1 VVQAPGGRLVWCALR
16 ARAIAITVAALL
28 LSAAPAM
35 AAGDPIMPLS
45 EVHAGMS
52 CTGYSVIRGTD
63 ITTFD
68 VRVDDVIDGD
78 ASGEGPRILIG
89 VSGPAVDATGIGPGF
104 SGSPIYC
111 DGRNIG
117 AISESIG
124 EYGGD
129 EALAT
134 PIETI
139 LGTPV
144 DGPSEKPS
152 AAKTATLAGARPLA
166 TPLTVTGVDPT
177 LGKALQRAGQKVG
190 RPILATPSGPLGT
203 FPVQTLKPGSA
214 VGVSYSSGDI
224 QVGAIGTVAY
234 TDGDMVWA
242 FGHSFTGSGRRA
254 LFLQDAYVYRVI
266 DNPLGLGDF
275 GSTYKLAS
283 LGHTVGELTNDTN
296 QAVTGRTGA
305 TPPTVPIRIT
315 ANDLDTGKTLFYG
328 IRAADESGIDLPEGA
343 SPAAF
348 VSSLGVTQAASSL
361 LEAPGRISGDV
372 CFQVTLQELKKPVH
386 FCNRYVSSLPADADF
401 VGTANTIGA
410 LASTDVNDAVT
421 KVDDYSGPPPHL
433 KEVAVKMNLRRGEQR
448 AFLRSVK
455 LPATVR
461 PGRRVKLRAKLRKVR
476 GPMLTRTYRVRI
488 PSELRPGRRKLKFFG
503 SDVDF
508 AEDSLFSDIVI
519 SDEDDDA
526 GDEGPTTLKQLAAS
540 IKSVQR
546 WDGVQVRDGLADSKR
561 AFLDKSMRIS
571 GRASTTVRVLK
582 KR

>member
-1 VVQAPGGRLVWCALR
+1 LR
-16 ARAIAITVAALL
+16 ARAIAITAAALL
-28 LSAAPAM
+28 LPAAPAM
-35 AAGDPIMPLS
+35 AAGDPVMPLA
-45 EVHAGMS
+45 EVHAGMD
-52 CTGYSVIRGTD
+52 CTGLSVIRGTD
-63 ITTFD
+63 IASFD
-68 VRVDDVIDGD
+68 VHVDDVIDGD

-89 VSGPAVDATGIGPGF
+89 VSGPAVDDTGIGPGF

-111 DGRNIG
+111 GGRNIG
-117 AISESIG
+117 AISESVG

-129 EALAT
+129 VALAT

-139 LGTPV
+139 LGTPIE
-144 DGPSEKPS
+144 GPREKPT
-152 AAKTATLAGARPLA
+152 AAQEAMLATARPLA
-166 TPLTVTGVDPT
+166 TPLTVTGVDQT

-203 FPVQTLKPGSA
+203 FPPQTLRPGSA

-234 TDGDMVWA
+234 TDADQVWA

-296 QAVTGRTGA
+296 QAVAGRTGA
-305 TPPTVPIRIT
+305 APPAIPIRIT
-315 ANDLDTGKTLFYG
+315 ANDLDTGKSLFYG
-328 IRAADESGIDLPEGA
+328 IQAADESAIDLPEGA
-343 SPAAF
+343 SPASF
-348 VSSLGVTQAASSL
+348 VASLGVTQAASSL
-361 LEAPGRISGDV
+361 LEAPGRISGDA
-372 CFQVTLQELKKPVH
+372 CFQITLQELKKPIH

-421 KVDDYSGPPPHL
+421 KVDDYNGPPPHV
-433 KEVAVKMNLRRGEQR
+433 KEVAVRMDLRRGEQR
-448 AFLRSVK
+448 AFLRSVR
-455 LPATVR
+455 LPKTVR
-461 PGRRVKLRAKLRKVR
+461 PGQRVKLRAKLRKVR

-488 PSELRPGRRKLKFFG
+488 PSSLRPGKRKLKFSG
-503 SDVDF
+503 ADVDF
-508 AEDSLFSDIVI
+508 AEDSLFSDIII

-526 GDEGPTTLKQLAAS
+526 GDEGPTTLKKLAKA
-540 IKSVQR
+540 IKRVRR
-546 WDGVQVRDGLADSKR
+546 WDGVQVRSGLADPQR
-561 AFLDKSMRIS
+561 AFLDESMRIS
-571 GRASTTVRVLK
+571 GRATTTVRVLK